1 MKKMMMMAI
10 ALMASTMTF
19 AGDSDALKAILKTK
33 DYATAAQLVNANLG
47 SLTDNAEKAKAYNHL
62 VDLAMN
68 KVTKN
73 VAIITENQLGMQMGR
88 AANEIVPYDTLGLAD
103 AVCDAIY
110 AAIECD
116 KYDQLPNAKGK
127 VAPKFAEKNAQR
139 VWPVRHHL
147 VNTGQEEA
155 RKGNSEKVL
164 LYWGAFVDS
173 AESPFFATQNHD
185 PEKEFIGQ
193 VAFFAGRYAYDAKQ
207 FERSNRYL
215 EVAKKDPTQKSD
227 ALNYQLYVMRSGL
240 KSKADTIACV
250 NKLKEMYEATP
261 EEENILD
268 ALNSMYEGM
277 KDKAA
282 QKALLDNHLAKYPNS
297 FIALADK
304 GLMAINENNAEEGAK
319 WLRKAADAKPDNAVV
334 FTYLGVCLSSQAATT
349 EDSAKSKEYY
359 KQAIEAF
366 DKAKELDPEKK
377 QANWGY
383 NRYQA
388 YYGLYGEDD
397 ARTKAAEADRY

>member
-1 MKKMMMMAI
+1 
-10 ALMASTMTF
+10 
-19 AGDSDALKAILKTK
+19 
-33 DYATAAQLVNANLG
+33 
-47 SLTDNAEKAKAYNHL
+47 
-62 VDLAMN
+62 
-68 KVTKN
+68 
-73 VAIITENQLGMQMGR
+73 
-88 AANEIVPYDTLGLAD
+88 
-103 AVCDAIY
+103 
-110 AAIECD
+110 
-116 KYDQLPNAKGK
+116 
-127 VAPKFAEKNAQR
+127 
-139 VWPVRHHL
+139 
-147 VNTGQEEA
+147 
-155 RKGNSEKVL
+155 
-164 LYWGAFVDS
+164 
-173 AESPFFATQNHD
+173 
-185 PEKEFIGQ
+185 
-193 VAFFAGRYAYDAKQ
+193 
-207 FERSNRYL
+207 
-215 EVAKKDPTQKSD
+215 
-227 ALNYQLYVMRSGL
+227 
-240 KSKADTIACV
+240 
-250 NKLKEMYEATP
+250 MYEATP

-268 ALNSMYEGM
+268 ALNGMYEGM